1 MKTLVIVESKTKGE
15 KIQDYLGSGYKVRA
29 CFGHIRDLPAKKED
43 VPEKYASEP
52 WARLGI
58 DVAGGFQPLYII
70 PADKKKLV
78 GELRKLAGE
87 ADKVLLATDGDRE
100 GEAIAWH
107 LIRALGLKKNFE
119 RMVFHEVTKEEIQKA
134 VQNTRQLDYNL
145 VGAQESRRMID
156 RLAGYGVSPAL
167 WQSISPGLS
176 AGRVQSAALASLARR
191 ELARMNHVP
200 ADYWRIAARI
210 MPSNT
215 GGEPFTAT
223 VVSIKGQPLAGPKDY
238 GSDGQLK
245 ADSPALVLVGEQAEQ
260 IVGFLKERGVTVTAR
275 EVSPYSTKPPAP
287 FTTSTLQQAA
297 SKSLKMGPKK
307 TMEVAQKL
315 YENGK
320 ITYMRTD
327 SPALS
332 DEATEAARAVAAAQ
346 FGPASIPASPRV
358 FKAKGN
364 AQEAHEAI
372 RPTGKVFTPPDQAG
386 LEGDE
391 LALYELIFNR
401 TVASQMTDL
410 QGSKTV
416 LSLKCG
422 GVGLQSSGRV
432 VLDPGFTRLYQDED
446 KKDEQEL
453 PNVAEGEALA
463 VAEAK
468 AETKKT
474 PAPGRFTEATLIK
487 ALESAGVG
495 RPATYASIIEVLKA
509 RQYTALVKDQ
519 MYVTWLGLLVAAYLG
534 EQFPTLVDLAFTVK
548 MEEDLD
554 RIAAGEMKRE
564 EYLTGF
570 WTNGLEKTIEA
581 AKHEPPALALARFPG
596 VVVTTRHEQVVMVRD
611 GHAVPLGLD
620 IVPDTLTPELVGRI
634 LNGET
639 VKPRE
644 RGAAP
649 SAKPKKRKGT
659 AGKKKKSGDE

>member
-15 KIQDYLGSGYKVRA
+15 KIQGYLGSGYKVRA

-43 VPEKYASEP
+43 VPAKYQSEP

-70 PADKKKLV
+70 PADKKKV
-78 GELRKLAGE
+78 VSELRKLAGE
-87 ADKVLLATDGDRE
+87 ADEVLLATDGDRE

-107 LIRALGLKKNFE
+107 LVRALGLKKNFK
-119 RMVFHEVTKEEIQKA
+119 RMVFHEVTREEILKA
-134 VQNTRQLDYNL
+134 VQNTRPLDYHL

-167 WQSISPGLS
+167 WQSIGPGLS

-191 ELARMNHVP
+191 ELARVNHVP

-215 GGEPFTAT
+215 GDSFTGVPFTAT
-223 VVSIKGQPLAGPKDY
+223 VVTIKGQPLAGPKDY
-238 GSDGQLK
+238 GPDGQLK
-245 ADSPALVLVGEQAEQ
+245 ADSPALVLTREQAEQ
-260 IVGFLKERGVTVTAR
+260 TAAFLLARGVTVTAR
-275 EVSPYSTKPPAP
+275 EVSPYTTKPPPP

-297 SKSLKMGPKK
+297 SKALKMGPKR

-332 DEATEAARAVAAAQ
+332 DEATEAARAVAAGL
-346 FGPASIPASPRV
+346 FGPASIPASPRT

-372 RPTGKVFTPPDQAG
+372 RPTGKVFTPPDQTG
-386 LEGDE
+386 LQGEE
-391 LALYELIFNR
+391 LALYQLVFNR
-401 TVASQMTDL
+401 TVASQMVDL
-410 QGSKTV
+410 QGNKTV
-416 LSLKCG
+416 LHLKCG

-432 VLDPGFTRLYQDED
+432 VTEPGFTRLYQDED

-453 PNVAEGEALA
+453 PNVQVGEALA
-463 VAEAK
+463 VSEAK
-468 AETKKT
+468 AELRKT
-474 PAPGRFTEATLIK
+474 PAPGRFTEASLIK

-495 RPATYASIIEVLKA
+495 RPATYASIIEVLKN
-509 RQYTALVKDQ
+509 RGYTALVKDQ
-519 MYVTWLGLLVAAYLG
+519 LYVTWLGLLVATYLQ
-534 EQFPTLVDLAFTVK
+534 EEFSTLVDLAFTVR
-548 MEEDLD
+548 MEADLD

-564 EYLTGF
+564 DYLQGF
-570 WTNGLEKTIEA
+570 WTDGLEKTIQA
-581 AKHEPPALALARFPG
+581 ARHTSPALALTKFPG
-596 VVVTTRHEQVVMVRD
+596 VTVTTRHEQVVMVRE
-611 GHAVPLGLD
+611 GKAVPLGLD
-620 IVPDTLTPELVGRI
+620 IVPDSLTAEMVGKI
-634 LNGET
+634 MNGEM
-639 VKPRE
+639 VRARE
-644 RGAAP
+644 RTSAP
-649 SAKPKKRKGT
+649 GKPKKRR
-659 AGKKKKSGDE
+659 APAKKK

>member
-15 KIQDYLGSGYKVRA
+15 KIQGYLGSGYKVRA
-29 CFGHIRDLPAKKED
+29 CFGHIRDLPARKED
-43 VPEKYASEP
+43 VPAKYAAEP

-58 DVAGGFQPLYII
+58 DVAGGFQPLYIV
-70 PADKKKLV
+70 PTDKKKLV
-78 GELRKLAGE
+78 AELRKLAGE
-87 ADKVLLATDGDRE
+87 ADEVLLATDGDRE

-107 LIRALGLKKNFE
+107 LIRALGLKQNFK
-119 RMVFHEVTKEEIQKA
+119 RMVFHEITKEAIQKA

-167 WQSISPGLS
+167 WQSIGPGLS

-191 ELARMNHVP
+191 ELARMNHVA

-210 MPSNT
+210 MPGVT
-215 GGEPFTAT
+215 GGEPFVAT
-223 VVSIKGQPLAGPKDY
+223 VVSIRGQPLAGPKDY

-245 ADSPALVLVGEQAEQ
+245 ADSPALVLTAEQAAQ
-260 IVGFLKERGVTVTAR
+260 IVDFLKERGVKVKAR
-275 EVSPYSTKPPAP
+275 EVSPYSTKPPPP

-297 SKSLKMGPKK
+297 SKALKMGPKK
-307 TMEVAQKL
+307 TMEIAQKL

-332 DEATEAARAVAAAQ
+332 DEATAAARAVAAGL
-346 FGPASIPASPRV
+346 FGPVSIPASPRV

-372 RPTGKVFTPPDQAG
+372 RPTGTAFTPPDQTG
-386 LEGDE
+386 LVGDE
-391 LALYELIFNR
+391 LALYELVFNR
-401 TVASQMTDL
+401 TVASQMVDL
-410 QGSKTV
+410 QGNKTV
-416 LSLKCG
+416 LSLTCG
-422 GVGLQSSGRV
+422 AVGLQSSGRV
-432 VLDPGFTRLYQDED
+432 VTDPGFTRLYADDDQ
-446 KKDEQEL
+446 KDEQEL
-453 PNVAEGEALA
+453 PNVQEGEALA
-463 VAEAK
+463 VTEAK
-468 AETKKT
+468 CETKKT
-474 PAPGRFTEATLIK
+474 PAPGRFSEAALIK

-519 MYVTWLGLLVAAYLG
+519 LYVTWLGLLVAGYLG
-534 EQFPTLVDLAFTVK
+534 EQFPSLVDLAFTVR

-570 WTNGLEKTIEA
+570 WTNGLEKTIQA
-581 AKHEPPALALARFPG
+581 AKHAPPALALARFPG
-596 VVVTTRHEQVVMVRD
+596 VTVTTRHEQVVMVRD
-611 GHAVPLGLD
+611 GQAVPLGLD
-620 IVPDTLTPELVGRI
+620 IVPDTLTPELLGRI

-649 SAKPKKRKGT
+649 PGKSRKRKT
-659 AGKKKKSGDE
+659 TTKSKKKGGEA

>member
-1 MKTLVIVESKTKGE
+1 MKTLVIVESKTKGA
-15 KIQDYLGSGYKVRA
+15 KIQGYLGTGYKVRA

-43 VPEKYASEP
+43 VPAKYQVES

-58 DVAGGFQPLYII
+58 DVVGGFQPLYIV
-70 PADKKKLV
+70 PTEKKKLV
-78 GELRKLAGE
+78 AELRKLAGE
-87 ADKVLLATDGDRE
+87 ADEVLLATDGDRE

-107 LIRALGLKKNFE
+107 LIRALGLKKNFQ
-119 RMVFHEVTKEEIQKA
+119 RMVFHEITKEAIQKA

-167 WQSISPGLS
+167 WQSIGPGLS

-191 ELARMNHVP
+191 ELARMNHVA

-210 MPSNT
+210 VPGET
-215 GGEPFTAT
+215 GGEPFTAS

-238 GSDGQLK
+238 SSDGQLK
-245 ADSPALVLVGEQAEQ
+245 ADSPALVITAEQAEQ
-260 IVGFLKERGVTVTAR
+260 IVNFLKERGVKVKAR
-275 EVSPYSTKPPAP
+275 EVLPYSTKPPPP

-297 SKSLKMGPKK
+297 SKALKMGPKK

-315 YENGK
+315 YESGK

-332 DEATEAARAVAAAQ
+332 DEATEAARAVAAGL
-346 FGPASIPASPRV
+346 FGPASVPSSPRV

-391 LALYELIFNR
+391 LALYELVFHR
-401 TVASQMTDL
+401 TVASQMIDL

-416 LSLKCG
+416 LSLACG
-422 GVGLQSSGRV
+422 AVGLQSSGRV
-432 VLDPGFTRLYQDED
+432 VVEPGFTRLYADDD

-453 PNVAEGEALA
+453 PNVQEGEALA
-463 VAEAK
+463 ALDAK
-468 AETKKT
+468 CETKKT

-509 RQYTALVKDQ
+509 RQYTALAGGQ
-519 MYVTWLGLLVAAYLG
+519 MHVTWLGLLVAAYLQD
-534 EQFPTLVDLAFTVK
+534 QFANLVDLAFTVK

-564 EYLTGF
+564 DYLTGF
-570 WTNGLEKTIEA
+570 WTNGLARTIAA
-581 AKHEPPALALARFPG
+581 AKHQPPTLALSKFPG
-596 VVVTTRHEQVVMVRD
+596 VAVTTRHEQVVMVRD

-620 IVPDTLTPELVGRI
+620 IVPDSLTPELIGRI

-644 RGAAP
+644 RGAAL
-649 SAKPKKRKGT
+649 SGKPKTRKST
-659 AGKKKKSGDE
+659 AGKKTKSSQD